1 MNVNKFKKRI
11 EALLM
16 KTGGRTFITS
26 KSEHIYYFSGF
37 TGDYALMII
46 GYKSNH
52 IITTEMFEE
61 QVYNNVDSSLFN
73 IHVVKKKEIN
83 PLVVDILLE
92 NESEEICIS
101 SQDTTI
107 NSFVSVIE
115 AAKDNKIFGV
125 NKKLISLRDDHF
137 AVGDI
142 RIYFSENYP
151 LVVRAVKDEEEIE
164 IIKRNL
170 LLSDEAFLYTLR
182 MIKPGMTEI
191 EVAAEFEYYSRKKGA
206 EGVSFPTIVAS
217 GSRSSVPHATASSKV
232 INNNEP
238 IIFDFG
244 IKMDRYCTDT
254 TRTIFVGKPSDK
266 FVETYKIVLD
276 AMNEGIA
283 IIKEG
288 VKASDI
294 DSKVRGY
301 LAKYGLDS
309 YFIHGTGH
317 GVGLDIHEL
326 PTLNETSNDI
336 LKEGMIVTV
345 EPGVYFKNE
354 FGIRIENMVLV
365 RKNSAEVLTTLPTE
379 LLVV

>member
-1 MNVNKFKKRI
+1 MNVDKFRKRI
-11 EALLM
+11 DTLLM
-16 KTGGRTFITS
+16 KTGGKTFVTS
-26 KSEHIYYFSGF
+26 KPEHVYYFSGF

-52 IITTEMFEE
+52 IITTGMFEE
-61 QVYNNVDSSLFN
+61 QVYNEVDSSLFN
-73 IHVVKKKEIN
+73 IHVVNKREIN

-101 SQDTTI
+101 AQDTTI
-107 NSFVSVIE
+107 GSFVSVIE
-115 AAKDNKIFGV
+115 SAKDNKVFGV

-142 RIYFSENYP
+142 KIYFSENYP
-151 LVVRAVKDEEEIE
+151 LVVRAVKDKEEIE
-164 IIKRNL
+164 IIKKNL

-182 MIKPGMTEI
+182 VIKPGMTEI

-217 GSRSSVPHATASSKV
+217 GSRSSIPHAIASNKV

-238 IIFDFG
+238 IVIDFG
-244 IKMDRYCTDT
+244 IKLDRYCTDT
-254 TRTIFVGKPSDK
+254 TRTVFVGKPSDK

-283 IIKEG
+283 MIKEG
-288 VKASDI
+288 VKASDV

-301 LAKYGLDS
+301 LAKYGLDK
-309 YFIHGTGH
+309 YFLHGTGH
-317 GVGLDIHEL
+317 GVGLEIHEI
-326 PTLNETSNDI
+326 PTLNEASNDV
-336 LKEGMIVTV
+336 LGEGMVVTV

-365 RKNSAEVLTTLPTE
+365 KKNSAEVLTTLPTE
-379 LLVV
+379 LLVI